1 MAYKKPQISNEI
13 VRFVGEILTTAGG
26 YKKELNLIS
35 WNGGEA
41 KYDIRDWNNDHSRSS
56 KGITLTLEEL
66 KNLRDLLTTE
76 LADK

>member
-1 MAYKKPQISNEI
+1 MAK
-13 VRFVGEILTTAGG
+13 L
-26 YKKELNLIS
+26 
-35 WNGGEA
+35 

-56 KGITLTLEEL
+56 KVNYSYFGRVL

>member
-1 MAYKKPQISNEI
+1 MITH
-13 VRFVGEILTTAGG
+13 VL
-26 YKKELNLIS
+26 
-35 WNGGEA
+35 
-41 KYDIRDWNNDHSRSS
+41 S

>member
-1 MAYKKPQISNEI
+1 MVAKP
-13 VRFVGEILTTAGG
+13 
-26 YKKELNLIS
+26 
-35 WNGGEA
+35 